1 MRSGRSRLL
10 AALCA
15 VLPLFCACASW
26 KTAAR
31 FEGWSLYVQDGRPV
45 SVAEFRAAVEP
56 AFAAVERTLGPFRDT
71 VRVHAWHGG
80 VEMQSGNRGLIRHGD
95 DSALQEIPGVGP
107 ARVRAFH
114 ARAPTSPF
122 APSGVFVG
130 AADPGTAVHELVH
143 ARLAEERERLPLWF
157 EEGFAAL
164 LGDGALFEGEW
175 VVDGLACWPWRE
187 LSEVHVTDRHLA
199 LLLSIDSSHEHS
211 VPDNVLLHFVGW
223 AVVFD
228 LYRELGVLDWRAL
241 LARFRAAPDPVAE
254 ARRRMRRTLAP
265 ATPLQWLARL
275 DDPDPGRRLAAAR
288 GTWKLDSDA
297 VLERV
302 LAALR
307 VERQPEVRVA
317 LAVNALAA
325 AGQVRRSWRLRGR
338 LWRWVYPVLR
348 DGELSDPTEAAAL
361 RTLYR
366 AYRGRDGHV
375 DTGSALSDLARFWE
389 E

>member
-1 MRSGRSRLL
+1 MQPGRSRLL
-10 AALCA
+10 APLCA
-15 VLPLFCACASW
+15 LLPLFCACASW
-26 KTAAR
+26 KPAAR
-31 FEGWSLYVQDGRPV
+31 FEGWTLYVQDGQPV
-45 SVAEFRAAVEP
+45 AQAEFRAAIDP
-56 AFAAVERTLGPFRDT
+56 AFAAVERTLGPFRST
-71 VRVHAWHGG
+71 VRVHAWNGG
-80 VEMQSGNRGLIRHGD
+80 VEMQSGNRGVIRHGD
-95 DSALQEIPGVGP
+95 DAALQEIPGIGP

-114 ARAPTSPF
+114 ARVPTSPF

-130 AADPGTAVHELVH
+130 AADAGTAVHELVH

-157 EEGFAAL
+157 EEGFATL

-187 LSEVHVTDRHLA
+187 LRAEPLSDQRLA
-199 LLLSIDSSHEHS
+199 LLLSIDSSNDHS

-241 LARFRAAPDPVAE
+241 LARFRAAPDPAAE

-265 ATPLQWLARL
+265 ATPLEWLARL

-288 GTWKLDSDA
+288 GTWKLDADA
-297 VLERV
+297 VLARV

-307 VERQPEVRVA
+307 EERQPEVRVA

-325 AGQVRRSWRLRGR
+325 AGQSRRSWRLRGR
-338 LWRWVYPVLR
+338 LWRSVYPVLR
-348 DGELSDPTEAAAL
+348 DSELSDPTEAAAL
-361 RTLYR
+361 RELHR
-366 AYRGRDGHV
+366 AYRGRDGRV
-375 DTGSALSDLARFWE
+375 DTQAALSDLARFWE